1 VSKHRGSLV
10 AGVLVGSFAVAL
22 IVTGTLYAQIT
33 DIRLMVQQFNC
44 FLAVETTT
52 QV

>member
-1 VSKHRGSLV
+1 MSKHRRSPV
-10 AGVLVGSFAVAL
+10 AGVLVGSLAATL

-33 DIRLMVQQFNC
+33 DIRLMVQQSNC
-44 FLAVETTT
+44 LLVVERTA